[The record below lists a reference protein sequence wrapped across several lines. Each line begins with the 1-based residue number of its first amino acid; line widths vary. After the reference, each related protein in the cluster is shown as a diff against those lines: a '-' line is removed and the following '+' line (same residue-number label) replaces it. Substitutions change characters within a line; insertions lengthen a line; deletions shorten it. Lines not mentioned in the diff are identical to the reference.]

1 MIRLTHILTEAFSKG
16 QIFAGN
22 LKIDGQKVPVEV
34 ELLGAND
41 KTKTYTAKLIHFD
54 KKWAGKMPK
63 DGVLNIP
70 ARIFRA
76 PGGGWRRIKTP
87 SVFK

>member
-1 MIRLTHILTEAFSKG
+1 MIRLRDILTEAPTRG
-16 QIFAGN
+16 QLFAGN

-63 DGVLNIP
+63 DGILNIP
-70 ARIFRA
+70 AKIFRL

-87 SVFK
+87 KAF